1 METTLNQVNP
11 VEYELE
17 IRATADELESD
28 LQKALRRQ
36 RSQMDMKGFRKGK
49 VPMPIVKKMHGEA
62 IGYGVAEQFV
72 QDAFEDEVEESSE
85 LDVLGQPQLTEL
97 DYELDGDMRAVIR
110 FGVRPEIELADL
122 SDEQIS
128 ELEHE
133 VTDEDVED
141 EIEELRVRNADLMPL
156 EDEAATEDDWVLVD
170 LQRID
175 PSTDTPI
182 IGEKEEDL
190 SFFLDDDRIRD
201 ELREELVGRTAG
213 ETFRVELPQQ
223 TPQGE
228 GETRVYEV
236 DLKDVKRRDLP
247 EVDQAFVEDVSEGDF
262 SDPEAF
268 RAEVR
273 RQLENAWTRQS
284 REMLQRNI
292 VDRMLELHPAP
303 VPESVVETYL
313 DSFVEQV
320 KQRNDG
326 ELPDDFD
333 MQYFRQQNRDDAEKQ
348 GRWMLIRDEVIDA
361 YEVDVTDEDRQEFFA
376 EQSDEQ
382 ITPEQMEQFYR
393 TMPKLMER
401 VNQQILSQ
409 KVFDTL
415 AEQFDIEKKDREAF
429 EEEMR
434 AAHEHEHGHE
444 HPHEHDHGE
453 AEEAAESPIITE

>member
-17 IRATADELESD
+17 IRATADDLESD
-28 LQKALRRQ
+28 LKKALRRQ

-49 VPMPIVKKMHGEA
+49 VPMAIVKKMHGEA

-72 QDAFEDEVEESSE
+72 QDAFESEVEESSE

-122 SDEQIS
+122 SDEQVS

-133 VTDEDVED
+133 VTDDDVD
-141 EIEELRVRNADLMPL
+141 EEIDELRTRNADLMPL

-201 ELREELVGRTAG
+201 ELREELIGRAAG
-213 ETFRVELPQQ
+213 ETFRMELPQQ

-228 GETRVYEV
+228 GEVRIYEV

-247 EVDQAFVEDVSEGDF
+247 EVDQAFVEDVSEGEF

-284 REMLQRNI
+284 RELLQRDI
-292 VDRMLELHPAP
+292 IDRMLELHSVP

-333 MQYFRQQNRDDAEKQ
+333 MQYFRQQNRDDAEDQ
-348 GRWMLIRDEVIDA
+348 GRWMLIRDAVIDE
-361 YEVDVTDEDRQEFFA
+361 YGIEVTDDDRQAFFA

-382 ITPEQMEQFYR
+382 ITPEQMAQFYR

-415 AEQFDIEKKDREAF
+415 AEQFDIQKKDREAF

-434 AAHEHEHGHE
+434 AAHAHEHGHD
-444 HPHEHDHGE
+444 HPHEHGE

>member
-1 METTLNQVNP
+1 
-11 VEYELE
+11 
-17 IRATADELESD
+17 
-28 LQKALRRQ
+28 
-36 RSQMDMKGFRKGK
+36 
-49 VPMPIVKKMHGEA
+49 
-62 IGYGVAEQFV
+62 
-72 QDAFEDEVEESSE
+72 
-85 LDVLGQPQLTEL
+85 
-97 DYELDGDMRAVIR
+97 
-110 FGVRPEIELADL
+110 
-122 SDEQIS
+122 
-128 ELEHE
+128 
-133 VTDEDVED
+133 
-141 EIEELRVRNADLMPL
+141 
-156 EDEAATEDDWVLVD
+156 
-170 LQRID
+170 
-175 PSTDTPI
+175 
-182 IGEKEEDL
+182 
-190 SFFLDDDRIRD
+190 
-201 ELREELVGRTAG
+201 
-213 ETFRVELPQQ
+213 
-223 TPQGE
+223 
-228 GETRVYEV
+228 
-236 DLKDVKRRDLP
+236 
-247 EVDQAFVEDVSEGDF
+247 
-262 SDPEAF
+262 
-268 RAEVR
+268 
-273 RQLENAWTRQS
+273 
-284 REMLQRNI
+284 
-292 VDRMLELHPAP
+292 MLELHPAP

-434 AAHEHEHGHE
+434 AAHAHEHGHE